1 MMELEPAAL
10 VFLERDRQTERAIG
24 HEGFVVMM
32 ELEPAALVFL
42 ERDRESYWS

>member
-1 MMELEPAAL
+1 MK
-10 VFLERDRQTERAIG
+10 V

-32 ELEPAALVFL
+32 ELVPAALVFL